1 MMLQPIIERL
11 YELPAGAIDRD
22 DALKVVAELKEQLNS
37 GNVRAASPVDGGWL
51 VHPWVKKGILLAF
64 RVGRLAPFP
73 PAGPF
78 LYYDKDTMAPR
89 EFSPDDE
96 VRLVPGGSA
105 VRDGAY
111 VAKGVVMMPPSYVNI
126 GAYVDAGAMIDSHAL
141 VGSCAQIGK
150 RVHLS
155 AAAQVGGVLEPV
167 NSAPVIIEDDVFVGG
182 NCGVYEGTRVRKRAV
197 LGSGVILTGSTPVYD
212 LPRKTVHRRTE
223 QAPLT
228 IPEGAVVLPGGRAVA
243 DPWAAEQGVTL
254 YAPVI
259 VKYRDAKTDA
269 ATALEESLR

>member
-1 MMLQPIIERL
+1 MMLQAIVERL
-11 YELPAGAIDRD
+11 YDIPADRIDRD
-22 DALKVVAELKEQLNS
+22 DALKVVADLKAELNS
-37 GNVRAASPVDGGWL
+37 GNIRAASPVEGGWQ
-51 VHPWVKKGILLAF
+51 VHSWVKKGIILAF
-64 RVGRLAPFP
+64 RVGRLSPHP

-78 LYYDKDTMAPR
+78 VFFDKDTMAVRAFTPG
-89 EFSPDDE
+89 DE
-96 VRLVPGGSA
+96 VRVVPGGSA

-126 GAYVDAGAMIDSHAL
+126 GAYVDAGTMIDSHAL

-167 NSAPVIIEDDVFVGG
+167 NSSPVIIEDDVFVGG
-182 NCGVYEGTRVRKRAV
+182 NCGVYEGTLVRRRAV
-197 LGSGVILTGSTPVYD
+197 LGSGVVLTGSTPVYD
-212 LPRKTVHRRTE
+212 IPRKTIHRRTVG
-223 QAPLT
+223 APLT
-228 IPEGAVVLPGGRAVA
+228 IPEDAVVLPGSRSVR
-243 DPWAAEQGVTL
+243 DPWAAEHGL
-254 YAPVI
+254 SLSAPVI